1 MRPLTPLG
9 TDGAS
14 APEVTMQFEVNGQ
27 NYFLQF
33 SAEEGQWFLF
43 RPGRDG
49 VERYAIADDVEQ
61 SIFGDTVIPFDTG
74 SHSNVN

>member
-1 MRPLTPLG
+1 
-9 TDGAS
+9 
-14 APEVTMQFEVNGQ
+14 MQFEVNGR

-33 SAEEGQWFLF
+33 SPEEGQWFLF

-49 VERYAIADDVEQ
+49 VERFAIADDAELPM
-61 SIFGDTVIPFDTG
+61 FGDTIIPFDTD